1 MAHFI
6 LQYVPDRPIK
16 WLTTRLLTSELS
28 VIIVQTLSFGF
39 CKSKTGGNH
48 GRDASAVGWITIN

>member
-39 CKSKTGGNH
+39 VSPRPVEIMVEMRLQLDGLL
-48 GRDASAVGWITIN
+48 